1 MLNIYFK
8 ILETKKKKKQ
18 KRHWKQNKTLKGR
31 KEIIKVRIEF
41 VEMENKITV

>member
-8 ILETKKKKKQ
+8 ILETKKKQ

>member
-8 ILETKKKKKQ
+8 ILETKQKQ